1 MEPHRPE
8 SPPPPITA
16 IVPAQN
22 LLPPPVPD
30 GPAAPP
36 APARLAIARP
46 VHASRS
52 LAALLLG
59 LTSFLLVFLIGAFAT
74 PMLVARW
81 RSIES
86 RAEAEAAYAKR
97 RAELRAEADAADE
110 RLQLLDKRV
119 NLISLG
125 FRDVVR
131 KVGPCVVS
139 LTSLADRR
147 DPDIKDSKDWAEVH
161 DAETG

>member
-1 MEPHRPE
+1 MSSSRQGQSRSVVSHARGGTGTSTSTFAGDRGSLMIQYPEHCEEPAMEPHRPD
-8 SPPPPITA
+8 SPAVPDTA
-16 IVPAQN
+16 IIPAQN
-22 LLPPPVPD
+22 LPGAAPVSPEPDSPEPPP
-30 GPAAPP
+30 
-36 APARLAIARP
+36 ARVAVARP

-59 LTSFLLVFLIGAFAT
+59 LTSFLVVFLIGGFAT

-110 RLQLLDKRV
+110 R
-119 NLISLG
+119 
-125 FRDVVR
+125 
-131 KVGPCVVS
+131 
-139 LTSLADRR
+139 
-147 DPDIKDSKDWAEVH
+147 
-161 DAETG
+161 